1 MTTLKRL
8 LIPSAALLW
17 GLQFAFLNPALALL
31 LVALFDANAAEVGW
45 VLAVY
50 NGSGF
55 IASLVLPAY
64 ADRKGNYLWPLLAC
78 GLLTLALAVLLYVTT
93 SFSIAVIGL
102 LVLGGPA
109 GVGSSLLFAH
119 LKYSGARP
127 SEVVNT
133 RAIVSVAWVA
143 GPPLA
148 TFIIGT
154 FGDRAVLLAIAAV
167 AVLNIATTAAM
178 LAERPA
184 ARAKTGE
191 ATKPAE
197 TPADNPTMS
206 KAGIAVI
213 VAAFIALQAA
223 NSAAVS
229 IMSLFVTETLG
240 LDVMWA
246 GVALG
251 VAAALE
257 IPALLLIGRLSYR
270 FSNLRLIA
278 SGCVVGIAYYAAM
291 VFVPGPVLLIG
302 LQVLDAWFFA
312 VVAGVGLTLFQ
323 QIIPRP
329 GLASGLFVNTRRLG
343 AIVSGAVIGLGSRT
357 PLGYGG
363 IFALCAALTAV
374 ALIAIGVAA
383 RITKR
388 EMRGKE
394 TAFKGRNQ
402 RHGLSRSPQ
411 LIGASHRNIDL
422 AQPLRCDCARLTS
435 ERFAPTT

>member
-1 MTTLKRL
+1 
-8 LIPSAALLW
+8 
-17 GLQFAFLNPALALL
+17 
-31 LVALFDANAAEVGW
+31 
-45 VLAVY
+45 
-50 NGSGF
+50 
-55 IASLVLPAY
+55 
-64 ADRKGNYLWPLLAC
+64 
-78 GLLTLALAVLLYVTT
+78 
-93 SFSIAVIGL
+93 
-102 LVLGGPA
+102 
-109 GVGSSLLFAH
+109 
-119 LKYSGARP
+119 
-127 SEVVNT
+127 
-133 RAIVSVAWVA
+133 
-143 GPPLA
+143 
-148 TFIIGT
+148 
-154 FGDRAVLLAIAAV
+154 
-167 AVLNIATTAAM
+167 
-178 LAERPA
+178 
-184 ARAKTGE
+184 
-191 ATKPAE
+191 
-197 TPADNPTMS
+197 MS

-388 EMRGKE
+388 EIRGRE

-402 RHGLSRSPQ
+402 RHG
-411 LIGASHRNIDL
+411 
-422 AQPLRCDCARLTS
+422 
-435 ERFAPTT
+435 

>member
-1 MTTLKRL
+1 MPTARAITCGPCWR
-8 LIPSAALLW
+8 A
-17 GLQFAFLNPALALL
+17 
-31 LVALFDANAAEVGW
+31 
-45 VLAVY
+45 
-50 NGSGF
+50 GS
-55 IASLVLPAY
+55 
-64 ADRKGNYLWPLLAC
+64 
-78 GLLTLALAVLLYVTT
+78 LTLALAVLLFFTT
-93 SFSIAVIGL
+93 SLPIAVIGL

-109 GVGSSLLFAH
+109 GVGSSLLFAY

-127 SEVVNT
+127 SDVVNT

-148 TFIIGT
+148 TLIIGT
-154 FGDRAVLLAIAAV
+154 FGNRAVLLAIAAV

-178 LAERPA
+178 IAVRSAAA
-184 ARAKTGE
+184 ARPGE
-191 ATKPAE
+191 PTKAAE
-197 TPADNPTMS
+197 TADDDRPMPRV
-206 KAGIAVI
+206 AIGVI

-251 VAAALE
+251 VAAAVE

-278 SGCVVGIAYYAAM
+278 SGCIVGTVYYAAM
-291 VFVPGPVLLIG
+291 VFVPGTVLLIG

-323 QIIPRP
+323 QIPRP

-343 AIVSGAVIGLGSRT
+343 AIVSGAVISFGSLT

-363 IFALCAALTAV
+363 IFAVCAGLTV
-374 ALIAIGVAA
+374 LALIAIGVAA

-388 EMRGKE
+388 STEITGTE
-394 TAFKGRNQ
+394 TAPEDRRR
-402 RHGLSRSPQ
+402 RHV
-411 LIGASHRNIDL
+411 
-422 AQPLRCDCARLTS
+422 
-435 ERFAPTT
+435 

>member
-1 MTTLKRL
+1 M

-55 IASLVLPAY
+55 IASLILPAY

-184 ARAKTGE
+184 VRAKTGE

-213 VAAFIALQAA
+213 VAAFSLCKLPIA
-223 NSAAVS
+223 
-229 IMSLFVTETLG
+229 
-240 LDVMWA
+240 
-246 GVALG
+246 
-251 VAAALE
+251 
-257 IPALLLIGRLSYR
+257 
-270 FSNLRLIA
+270 
-278 SGCVVGIAYYAAM
+278 
-291 VFVPGPVLLIG
+291 
-302 LQVLDAWFFA
+302 
-312 VVAGVGLTLFQ
+312 
-323 QIIPRP
+323 
-329 GLASGLFVNTRRLG
+329 RR
-343 AIVSGAVIGLGSRT
+343 
-357 PLGYGG
+357 
-363 IFALCAALTAV
+363 C
-374 ALIAIGVAA
+374 
-383 RITKR
+383 
-388 EMRGKE
+388 
-394 TAFKGRNQ
+394 
-402 RHGLSRSPQ
+402 RS
-411 LIGASHRNIDL
+411 
-422 AQPLRCDCARLTS
+422 
-435 ERFAPTT
+435 

>member
-31 LVALFDANAAEVGW
+31 LVALFDASAAEVGW

-388 EMRGKE
+388 EIRGRE

-402 RHGLSRSPQ
+402 RHG
-411 LIGASHRNIDL
+411 
-422 AQPLRCDCARLTS
+422 
-435 ERFAPTT
+435 

>member
-55 IASLVLPAY
+55 IASLILPAY

-223 NSAAVS
+223 NSSAVS

-357 PLGYGG
+357 PLGYAG

-388 EMRGKE
+388 EIRGRE

-402 RHGLSRSPQ
+402 RHG
-411 LIGASHRNIDL
+411 
-422 AQPLRCDCARLTS
+422 
-435 ERFAPTT
+435 

>member
-1 MTTLKRL
+1 VPTLKRL

-55 IASLVLPAY
+55 VASLVLPAY
-64 ADRKGNYLWPLLAC
+64 ADRNGNCLWPLLAC

-93 SFSIAVIGL
+93 SFPIAVIGL

-119 LKYSGARP
+119 LEYSGASP

-148 TFIIGT
+148 TLIIGT

-167 AVLNIATTAAM
+167 AVLNIATAAAM
-178 LAERPA
+178 LAGRPA
-184 ARAKTGE
+184 ARAKPGE
-191 ATKPAE
+191 PTMPAE
-197 TPADNPTMS
+197 TAADNPTMS

-251 VAAALE
+251 VAAGLE

-278 SGCVVGIAYYAAM
+278 SGCLVGIAYYAAM
-291 VFVPGPVLLIG
+291 VFVAGPCSSS
-302 LQVLDAWFFA
+302 D
-312 VVAGVGLTLFQ
+312 
-323 QIIPRP
+323 
-329 GLASGLFVNTRRLG
+329 
-343 AIVSGAVIGLGSRT
+343 
-357 PLGYGG
+357 
-363 IFALCAALTAV
+363 
-374 ALIAIGVAA
+374 
-383 RITKR
+383 
-388 EMRGKE
+388 
-394 TAFKGRNQ
+394 
-402 RHGLSRSPQ
+402 SRS
-411 LIGASHRNIDL
+411 
-422 AQPLRCDCARLTS
+422 
-435 ERFAPTT
+435 

>member
-1 MTTLKRL
+1 MPKLKRL

-31 LVALFDANAAEVGW
+31 LVALFDATAAEVGW

-55 IASLVLPAY
+55 VASLVLPSY

-78 GLLTLALAVLLYVTT
+78 GVLTLALAVLLFVTT
-93 SFSIAVIGL
+93 SFPIAVIGL

-109 GVGSSLLFAH
+109 GVGSSLLFAY
-119 LKYSGARP
+119 LKYSGASP
-127 SEVVNT
+127 AEVVNT

-148 TFIIGT
+148 TLIIGI
-154 FGDRAVLLAIAAV
+154 FGNRAVLLAIAAI

-178 LAERPA
+178 LHERSA
-184 ARAKTGE
+184 GRANSGE
-191 ATKPAE
+191 PTKPAE
-197 TPADNPTMS
+197 RTADDRPMPRT
-206 KAGIAVI
+206 GIAVI

-251 VAAALE
+251 VAAGLE

-291 VFVPGPVLLIG
+291 VFVPGPVVLIG

-312 VVAGVGLTLFQ
+312 VVAGVGITLFQ

-343 AIVSGAVIGLGSRT
+343 AIVSGAVISFGSLT

-363 IFALCAALTAV
+363 IFAVCAALTAL
-374 ALIAIGVAA
+374 ALLAIGVAA

-388 EMRGKE
+388 DADVSERQRRRG
-394 TAFKGRNQ
+394 GLLRNQ
-402 RHGLSRSPQ
+402 
-411 LIGASHRNIDL
+411 GA
-422 AQPLRCDCARLTS
+422 
-435 ERFAPTT
+435 